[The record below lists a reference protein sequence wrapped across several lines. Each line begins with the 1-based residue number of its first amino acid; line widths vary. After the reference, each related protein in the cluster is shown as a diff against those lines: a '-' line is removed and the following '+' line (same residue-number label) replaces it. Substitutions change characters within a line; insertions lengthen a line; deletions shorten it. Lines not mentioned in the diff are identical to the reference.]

1 VVIRCKLLIIIT
13 ILSFPVQAQSLD
25 ARAILQAAMDHW
37 RGTTSYSEMTMTI
50 HREDWERSM
59 SMRIWTQGDETSL
72 VRVTEPRKDAGNS
85 TLLKDTQMWTFSPK
99 VNRVLKVPSSMMNQ
113 SWMGSDFSNKDVSRS
128 TDILR
133 EYDHTLLETLQVDG
147 HTVYVIEGIPHEEA
161 AVVWGKEILHVR
173 DDYVLLEEQFWDQD
187 GELVKSMRAL
197 EVREMSGRTVATHMR
212 MQKRDSP
219 QEWTEIKVR
228 ETEFNLQLS
237 PELFTLSYLR
247 NPRQ

>member
-1 VVIRCKLLIIIT
+1 VVNRCNLLIIIT
-13 ILSFPVQAQSLD
+13 ILSFPAHAQSLD
-25 ARAILQAAMDHW
+25 AGVILQAAMDHW
-37 RGTTSYSEMTMTI
+37 RGTTSYSELTMTI

-113 SWMGSDFSNKDVSRS
+113 SWMGSDFSNKDISRS

>member
-13 ILSFPVQAQSLD
+13 ILSFPAHAQSLD
-25 ARAILQAAMDHW
+25 AGAILQAAMDHW
-37 RGTTSYSEMTMTI
+37 RGTTSYSELTMTI

-85 TLLKDTQMWTFSPK
+85 TLLKDTQMWTFSPR

-197 EVREMSGRTVATHMR
+197 EVQEMSGRTVATHMR

>member
-1 VVIRCKLLIIIT
+1 MIRCKSLIIVI
-13 ILSFPVQAQSLD
+13 ILSFSAQAQSLD
-25 ARAILQAAMDHW
+25 AGAILQAAMEHW
-37 RGTTSYSEMTMTI
+37 RGITSYSEMTMTI

-72 VRVTEPRKDAGNS
+72 VRITAPRKDVGNS
-85 TLLKDTQMWTFSPK
+85 TLLKDTDMWTFSPK

-133 EYDHTLLETLQVDG
+133 DYDHTLLETLQLDG
-147 HTVYVIEGIPHEEA
+147 HAVYVIEGVPHEEA
-161 AVVWGKEILHVR
+161 AVVWGKEVLHVR

-187 GELVKSMRAL
+187 GELVKSMRTL
-197 EVREMSGRTVATHMR
+197 EVREMSGRTVATRMR
-212 MQKRDSP
+212 MQKKDTP
-219 QEWTEIKVR
+219 QEWTEIKVQ
-228 ETEFNLQLS
+228 ETEFNLSLS

-247 NPRQ
+247 NPRR